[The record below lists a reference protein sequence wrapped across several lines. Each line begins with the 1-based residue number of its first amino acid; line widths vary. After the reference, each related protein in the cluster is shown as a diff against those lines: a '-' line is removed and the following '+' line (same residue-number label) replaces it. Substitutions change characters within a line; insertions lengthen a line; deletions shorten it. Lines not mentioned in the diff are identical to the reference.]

1 MVTGGIKLTNFDNL
15 KSNVD
20 EQKATTAWT
29 GIKDKLSELTGAG
42 YKPLLYCGEQVVN
55 GMNYCFIAEQNLM
68 TRYAERHIVTFKVNE
83 FNGEYSI
90 VKGSIV
96 RIY

>member
-1 MVTGGIKLTNFDNL
+1 MLTGGIKITNFDNL

-20 EQKATTAWT
+20 AQKAASAWS
-29 GIKDKLSELTGAG
+29 GIDWAGLMGAS
-42 YKPLLYCGEQVVN
+42 YKPLLYVGEQVVK
-55 GMNYCFIAEQNLM
+55 GVNYCFIAEQTLVL
-68 TRYAERHIVTFKVNE
+68 REPEKHIVTIKINE

-90 VKGSIV
+90 VKGSII